1 MSALEHL
8 EPKSDFSVFLKNFAG
23 FRGQHLTQKE
33 SVIIV

>member
-8 EPKSDFSVFLKNFAG
+8 EPKSVFHFFEELCRFQE
-23 FRGQHLTQKE
+23 QHLTQKE

>member
-8 EPKSDFSVFLKNFAG
+8 EPKSVFHFLKNFAG